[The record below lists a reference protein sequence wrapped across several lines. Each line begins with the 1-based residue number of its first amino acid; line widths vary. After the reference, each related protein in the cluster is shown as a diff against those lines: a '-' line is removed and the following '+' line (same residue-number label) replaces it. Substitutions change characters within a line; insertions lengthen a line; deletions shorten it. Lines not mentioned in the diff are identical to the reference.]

1 MTPTFQGQETGVNIA
16 MRVIADESVAFIP
29 LQFEEGLMG
38 DDPRDPQ
45 DAQLAEAASNCHNLV
60 RKYMLGDNIP
70 EKVRIAYAIR
80 LLANKRMPTPV
91 SPLGKLDA
99 KKNDRYLKD
108 GLALAARLT
117 EIAEAE

>member
-1 MTPTFQGQETGVNIA
+1 MTPTFQGQETAVEETGVNIA

-38 DDPRDPQ
+38 DDPRAPQ
-45 DAQLAEAASNCHNLV
+45 DAQPAEAASNCHNLV
-60 RKYMLGDNIP
+60 RRYMLGDNIP

-91 SPLGKLDA
+91 SRLG
-99 KKNDRYLKD
+99 
-108 GLALAARLT
+108 
-117 EIAEAE
+117 EWP